1 MKAITNAE
9 WVEKF
14 RQYLQRRFPG
24 RSTAKHYE
32 SDMKCFLE
40 KCGKPLLA
48 VQMADVDKFVDEQR
62 QQGKAA
68 ATIKRRAAALKTFY
82 DFVAEETGEKKRAN
96 PVSVK
101 RHGGKQPQHL
111 PRDLSDEEVERLLGV
126 VEEKRDRA
134 MVVIMLYGG
143 LRVEEVVNLK
153 RGDIQ
158 GPREAE
164 AAVRLRVLG
173 KGRKERVVYLS
184 PAIYQIVDAYLAGRP
199 VSGADETLFVNQR
212 GQPLSIAGVQWVMR
226 VYAQASGVKVTCH
239 RLRHTCARWLAEGE
253 MPLLSLA
260 RFLGHSSLASTQ
272 RYLDGANPVVRRHYE
287 AAMQP
292 AVPPPSPALPAAR
305 DHQAPPTMTTATVVR
320 PTPPTF
326 TPPAWL
332 AEWPAWLRDSCLTW
346 LKQRWF
352 NWKPS
357 RRQQHACTLLRQL
370 RLFWRWQLAQR
381 AFTGWSDLTLG
392 DIEAFIQAEL
402 ARGLKAKTVT
412 AILDPVYSLLHYL
425 LDTGQ
430 LHTIPP
436 RPLMALPDPLPR
448 HLLPDELLA
457 LESYVKQNAGNTTQ
471 LPWLTVALYYV
482 LAHAGL
488 RIGELLDLQIQ
499 DLDLPHRR
507 LLIRE
512 GKNRRDRVVYLTQTA
527 AQALGLYLPTVPHAP
542 GDLVFSLHHQPL
554 TYHQAWQRL
563 RALAAAAG
571 LAHLS
576 PLRLRHTFAT
586 TLLNNGMT
594 IDALRHL
601 MGHNHLS
608 TTLIYARLADSTVEN
623 QYQAAMARV
632 SI

>member
-1 MKAITNAE
+1 
-9 WVEKF
+9 
-14 RQYLQRRFPG
+14 
-24 RSTAKHYE
+24 
-32 SDMKCFLE
+32 
-40 KCGKPLLA
+40 
-48 VQMADVDKFVDEQR
+48 
-62 QQGKAA
+62 
-68 ATIKRRAAALKTFY
+68 
-82 DFVAEETGEKKRAN
+82 
-96 PVSVK
+96 
-101 RHGGKQPQHL
+101 
-111 PRDLSDEEVERLLGV
+111 
-126 VEEKRDRA
+126 
-134 MVVIMLYGG
+134 
-143 LRVEEVVNLK
+143 
-153 RGDIQ
+153 
-158 GPREAE
+158 
-164 AAVRLRVLG
+164 
-173 KGRKERVVYLS
+173 
-184 PAIYQIVDAYLAGRP
+184 
-199 VSGADETLFVNQR
+199 
-212 GQPLSIAGVQWVMR
+212 
-226 VYAQASGVKVTCH
+226 
-239 RLRHTCARWLAEGE
+239 
-253 MPLLSLA
+253 
-260 RFLGHSSLASTQ
+260 
-272 RYLDGANPVVRRHYE
+272 
-287 AAMQP
+287 
-292 AVPPPSPALPAAR
+292 
-305 DHQAPPTMTTATVVR
+305 MTTATVVR